1 MALQRRLHAIVGDAA
16 DGGPGS
22 IAFGD
27 QAPYGVLSLAGDD
40 PYRFRPPG
48 GDAPLRRIAGP
59 MGPPPAAHVRHPAVR
74 FRRPLD
80 SSGAV
85 PLAATDPA
93 EPTTVPSVGSPPM
106 LPCVLDRS
114 TRWVLRWCCD
124 LAGGEVTGLR
134 AHAACPGTDALP
146 RRQQPDRKPTW
157 TFKLSSPSGAAN
169 SPTASSPPPS
179 CAGIHLSASSIV
191 A

>member
-1 MALQRRLHAIVGDAA
+1 MALQRPLRPIVGDAA

-27 QAPYGVLSLAGDD
+27 QAPSGVLSLAGDD

-48 GDAPLRRIAGP
+48 GDAAHRRIAGP
-59 MGPPPAAHVRHPAVR
+59 RDPPLAAHVQHPAVR
-74 FRRPLD
+74 FDGSTPPARRRSARP
-80 SSGAV
+80 V
-85 PLAATDPA
+85 PQNH
-93 EPTTVPSVGSPPM
+93 TTVPSVGSPPM

-114 TRWVLRWCCD
+114 TRWVLRCRCD

-146 RRQQPDRKPTW
+146 RRQQPDRRPTW
-157 TFKLSSPSGAAN
+157 TFRLSSPSGAAN
-169 SPTASSPPPS
+169 SPPASSPPPS
-179 CAGIHLSASSIV
+179 CAGIHLSASYV
-191 A
+191 